1 VIINANKKGNT
12 ILLINNLKIIE
23 IFKNKNKKEG
33 VSVTDFIN

>member
-1 VIINANKKGNT
+1 MIINANKKGNT